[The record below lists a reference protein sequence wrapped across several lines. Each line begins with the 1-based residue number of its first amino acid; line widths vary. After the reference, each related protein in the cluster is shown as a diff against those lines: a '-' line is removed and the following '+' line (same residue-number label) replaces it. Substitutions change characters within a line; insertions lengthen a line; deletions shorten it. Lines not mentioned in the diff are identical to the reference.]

1 MSAMDDRNL
10 ANANDEKAKRR
21 EKQNFYDID
30 NSYFTFNDADKRRA
44 LESTPATFHG
54 SVHQQKVDIVQSTS
68 KSCLY

>member
-1 MSAMDDRNL
+1 MSAIDDRNL

-44 LESTPATFHG
+44 LESTPATFNG
-54 SVHQQKVDIVQSTS
+54 SVATPTKGRFTEY
-68 KSCLY
+68 K